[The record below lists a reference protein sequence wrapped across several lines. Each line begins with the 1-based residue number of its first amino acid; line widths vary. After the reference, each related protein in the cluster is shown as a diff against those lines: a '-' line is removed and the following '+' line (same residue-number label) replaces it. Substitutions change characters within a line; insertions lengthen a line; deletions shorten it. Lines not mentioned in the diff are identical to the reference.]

1 MSVPATT
8 GDWKE
13 FDADSASDN
22 PNPRFRPRNHREP
35 TRTRKTG
42 AILWPMPRPFPLVLL
57 ASCTIALAGLSACDS
72 KTGGFAPSPAP
83 VEPPAQDISAA
94 KDPKFRPI
102 VEAILAQRKASK
114 ELAAFRSSFGAGPM
128 DEAGGKKYGELFAK
142 VAAAGDRVGTLAVE
156 GNFEGEDKRIFELIT
171 SLTDAQLESLL
182 K

>member
-8 GDWKE
+8 GDWRE

-128 DEAGGKKYGELFAK
+128 DEAGGKKA
-142 VAAAGDRVGTLAVE
+142 
-156 GNFEGEDKRIFELIT
+156 T
-171 SLTDAQLESLL
+171 SRARTSASSSSSPRSPTRSSSHC
-182 K
+182 

>member
-1 MSVPATT
+1 MRRFLPVIV
-8 GDWKE
+8 
-13 FDADSASDN
+13 SASV
-22 PNPRFRPRNHREP
+22 
-35 TRTRKTG
+35 
-42 AILWPMPRPFPLVLL
+42 ASLAVL
-57 ASCTIALAGLSACDS
+57 GCDS
-72 KTGGFAPSPAP
+72 KTGGYAPSPAP
-83 VEPPAQDISAA
+83 VEPAAQDVSAA

-142 VAAAGDRVGTLAVE
+142 VAAAGDRVGTLAAE
-156 GNFEGEDKRIFELIT
+156 ANFEGEDKRVFELIT

>member
-8 GDWKE
+8 GDWRE

-83 VEPPAQDISAA
+83 VEPPAEI
-94 KDPKFRPI
+94 
-102 VEAILAQRKASK
+102 AIDDFK
-114 ELAAFRSSFGAGPM
+114 
-128 DEAGGKKYGELFAK
+128 K
-142 VAAAGDRVGTLAVE
+142 VALRVGRVVSAE
-156 GNFEGEDKRIFELIT
+156 KHPSADK
-171 SLTDAQLESLL
+171 LL
-182 K
+182 VLQDLKCGAH